1 MNVHHHNMAGRR
13 TCAVPPGIETKEA
26 DELAE
31 MKAALGGYTKVTTDG
46 FKQFRD
52 DMATITDRMKSVEQ
66 KLARPTGDGLPA
78 EAKTLGAQ
86 VVAADQVKSLVAN
99 GGRGTA
105 RVEVIERKAITS
117 ASSSAGGMVAPDRR
131 GEIINLPRRQLRVR
145 NLIAPGQTASNT
157 VHFMKEKV
165 VTNNAAV
172 VAEGGTKPESNITY
186 EPKESPVR
194 TIAHVMT
201 VSRQIM
207 DDVPMLQ
214 SILDTSMRYM
224 LADVEE
230 YELLLGDGTGEHLT
244 GLITAATAYD
254 TTENVAGDNYADTI
268 QRAITQAQEAS
279 QLPMTG
285 IVLNNVDWASMVGM
299 KDADGRYLSGGPFSD
314 TAPRLWGLPVVETPI
329 MPLGSFLVMNGLQA
343 AQIFDRM
350 ETEVLISSEH
360 ADYFAKNQLL
370 IRCENRLAMVIKRP
384 QALVYGSYPAP

>member
-1 MNVHHHNMAGRR
+1 MNVHHNMAGRR
-13 TCAVPPGIETKEA
+13 VCAVPTGIETKEA
-26 DELAE
+26 DSLAE
-31 MKAALGGYTKVTTDG
+31 MKAALGSYTKVTTEG
-46 FKQFRD
+46 FKQFGD
-52 DMATITDRMKSVEQ
+52 DMAEIMDRMKTVEQ
-66 KLARPTGDGLPA
+66 KLARPTGGGMPTQ
-78 EAKTLGAQ
+78 AKTLGAM
-86 VVAADQVKSLVAN
+86 VIEDASVKALAKN

-117 ASSSAGGMVAPDRR
+117 AAASTGGMVAPDRQA
-131 GEIINLPRRQLRVR
+131 ELITLPRRQLRVR
-145 NLIAPGQTASNT
+145 QQIAPGQTSSNT
-157 VHFMKEKV
+157 VHFMREKV
-165 VTNNAAV
+165 STNAAAV
-172 VAEGGTKPESNITY
+172 VAETMTKPESNITY
-186 EPKESPVR
+186 EPQESPVR
-194 TIAHVMT
+194 TIAHVLT

-230 YELLLGDGTGEHLT
+230 YQLLLGDGTGENLL
-244 GLITAATAYD
+244 GLIPAATPYD
-254 TTENVAGDNYADTI
+254 SSENAAGDNFADTI

-285 IVLNNVDWASMVGM
+285 IVLNNVDWATMVGM

-314 TAPRLWGLPVVETPI
+314 TAPRLWGLPVATTPI
-329 MPLGSFLVMNGLQA
+329 MPVGSFLVMNGLQA

-360 ADYFAKNQLL
+360 ADYFARNQLL

-384 QALVYGSYPAP
+384 QALVFGSYPTP